1 MHNGAFKQ
9 QTCLNGLYL
18 LWYLHAPYI
27 GFMEPSDAMA
37 ARNALTTAPPYP
49 VENALKTLGANIR
62 TARLRRGFSAQD
74 LGQKIGVERHT
85 VADAEKG
92 KASTAIAVYVGLLW
106 ALGLIDQ
113 LTAVADP
120 AADTEGQTLALA
132 REPKRARRTETL
144 DNDF

>member
-1 MHNGAFKQ
+1 
-9 QTCLNGLYL
+9 
-18 LWYLHAPYI
+18 
-27 GFMEPSDAMA
+27 MA

-49 VENALKTLGANIR
+49 VEIALKTLGANIR

-74 LGQKIGVERHT
+74 LGQKIGVDRHT

-92 KASTAIAVYVGLLW
+92 KPSTAIAVYVGLLW
-106 ALGLIDQ
+106 TLGLIDQ